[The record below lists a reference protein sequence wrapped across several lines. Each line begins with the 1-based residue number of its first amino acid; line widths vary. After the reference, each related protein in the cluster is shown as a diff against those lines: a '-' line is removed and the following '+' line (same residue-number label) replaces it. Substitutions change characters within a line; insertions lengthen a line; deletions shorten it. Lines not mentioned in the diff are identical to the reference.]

1 MIQKYNFFSPNAT
14 KHWERR
20 RASVSLNYRH
30 LGYEPRRGLSATKGS
45 HKNSYV
51 DWYSADM
58 LLVTILLS
66 LLSIF
71 DSLITQQLLMLGGS
85 EENHI
90 MAIAIERGYGF
101 FMTTKFSLT
110 SLGIIFLVIHK
121 NFVIFKAFR
130 VEQFLYFLLF
140 AYSALLI
147 WETHLLNIAMAAS
160 F

>member
-1 MIQKYNFFSPNAT
+1 
-14 KHWERR
+14 
-20 RASVSLNYRH
+20 
-30 LGYEPRRGLSATKGS
+30 
-45 HKNSYV
+45 
-51 DWYSADM
+51 M

-71 DSLITQQLLMLGGS
+71 DSLITQQLLALGGN

-147 WETHLLNIAMAAS
+147 WETHLLNIAKAAS